1 MTFIY
6 VLHSLSLTSQ
16 EPVLLSLPA
25 RHMLLGLA
33 RVARPGR
40 RPSLPTPWRRTLP
53 LLAAALAMAAA
64 PPQADGLTP
73 RSRARGALFGALVG
87 DALSLGGQYEYDAK
101 VIASKVGR
109 RVQRVAARRC
119 ARVSQLAGCKRCQ
132 PQELASTSLDS
143 LDSLCITTVT
153 LSSTLPRSTTAWGG
167 GARTTIQGR

>member
-1 MTFIY
+1 MW
-6 VLHSLSLTSQ
+6 VLLAHPIPVQ
-16 EPVLLSLPA
+16 EPVLSLPA

-40 RPSLPTPWRRTLP
+40 RPSLTSTPWRRTLP

-64 PPQADGLTP
+64 PPPADVLTP

-109 RVQRVAARRC
+109 RVHVRVSRRGAARVCRSGRGVNVASHKSSPRLLSTHSTRC
-119 ARVSQLAGCKRCQ
+119 VLPQLH
-132 PQELASTSLDS
+132 
-143 LDSLCITTVT
+143 
-153 LSSTLPRSTTAWGG
+153 
-167 GARTTIQGR
+167 